1 MQHLSVQCVPTMI
14 VMIQKKKWLDDNVFF
29 GEKGGGGVLS
39 AQITYTVISPLF
51 VVLDPGDSRK
61 TNDFFF
67 LAYRFMED
75 IDKVYSIKCN
85 GSPFYRRTFSR

>member
-1 MQHLSVQCVPTMI
+1 M
-14 VMIQKKKWLDDNVFF
+14 
-29 GEKGGGGVLS
+29 LS

-67 LAYRFMED
+67 
-75 IDKVYSIKCN
+75 
-85 GSPFYRRTFSR
+85 